1 MAGDRWTFLVL
12 KDGDAPV
19 RQLSFTRARVKAAIG
34 VAAFVLVAVFGFAA
48 WIGLGGAA
56 GWNADRLERKNRILA
71 QELDRLRDRVETFEG
86 TIAQLSERDAQLRT
100 LAGMAG
106 IDSEIQQVGI
116 GGPGLV
122 TPETSPL
129 WAVDSVAGAE
139 AFAAAY
145 DLASLERRASL
156 LMASMSEAADS
167 LEAHRQL
174 LEATP
179 SILPTTGWL
188 SSRFQNARVHPIH
201 NEARPHEGVDIAAD
215 HGTPILAAA
224 KGRVVRS
231 GWAPGLGQ
239 MVEIDH
245 GFGYVTRYGHASKLL
260 VRVGQRVERGQ
271 MIAQVGRTGIAT
283 GPHLHYEV
291 RLNGQAQN
299 PMNFVLPGDVP

>member
-12 KDGDAPV
+12 RDGDAPV
-19 RQLSFTRARVKAAIG
+19 RQVSFTRTRVKAALG
-34 VAAFVLVAVFGFAA
+34 AVGLVVVAVFGFAA

-56 GWNADRLERKNRILA
+56 SWNADRLEERNRVLTA
-71 QELDRLRDRVETFEG
+71 ELERLRTRVEGFEG
-86 TIAQLSERDAQLRT
+86 TIAQLTERDAQLRT
-100 LAGMAG
+100 LSGMAG
-106 IDSEIQQVGI
+106 IDSEILQVGI

-122 TPETSPL
+122 TPESTEL
-129 WAVDSVAGAE
+129 WAVDSVAGA
-139 AFAAAY
+139 ATFATSY
-145 DLASLERRASL
+145 DLAALERRASL

-167 LEAHRQL
+167 LEQHRAL

-179 SILPTTGWL
+179 SILPTAGWL

-224 KGRVVRS
+224 KGRVVRA
-231 GWAPGLGQ
+231 GWVAGLGQ

-245 GFGYVTRYGHASKLL
+245 GFGYVTKYGHASKLL
-260 VRVGQRVERGQ
+260 VRVGQEVSRGQ

-291 RLNGQAQN
+291 HLNGQAVN
-299 PMNFVLPGDVP
+299 PMNFVIPGVVP

>member
-12 KDGDAPV
+12 KDGEAPV
-19 RQLSFTRARVKAAIG
+19 RQISVTRTKVRNFVGGG
-34 VAAFVLVAVFGFAA
+34 VAVVLGVFAFAA

-56 GWNADRLERKNRILA
+56 SWQAERLETRNQLLSG
-71 QELDRLRDRVETFEG
+71 ELDRLQNRISSFEG
-86 TIAQLSERDAQLRT
+86 TLANLSEKDAQLRT
-100 LAGMAG
+100 LAGMTG
-106 IDSEIQQVGI
+106 IDSEVMRVGI

-122 TPETSPL
+122 TPESTPL
-129 WAVDSVAGAE
+129 WAVDSTTGART
-139 AFAAAY
+139 FAASY
-145 DLASLERRASL
+145 DLAALERRASL
-156 LMASMSEAADS
+156 LIASMDEAGDS
-167 LEAHRQL
+167 LAAHRDL

-179 SILPTTGWL
+179 SILPTAGWL

-201 NEARPHEGVDIAAD
+201 NEARPHDGVDIAAD

-231 GWAPGLGQ
+231 GWVSGLGQ
-239 MVEIDH
+239 IVEIDH

-260 VRVGQRVERGQ
+260 VRVGQQVTRGQ

-299 PMNFVLPGDVP
+299 PMNFVIAGGT